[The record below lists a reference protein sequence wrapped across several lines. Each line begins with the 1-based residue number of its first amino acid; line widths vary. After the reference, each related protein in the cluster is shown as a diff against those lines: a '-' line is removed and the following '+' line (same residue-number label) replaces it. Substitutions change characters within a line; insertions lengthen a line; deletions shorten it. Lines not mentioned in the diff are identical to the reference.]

1 MTTAHSKS
9 SLAGLPLSRKL
20 ALMAILLLAPA
31 LALGVMFYRAQN
43 IELQATR
50 LQLEGVQYVGPFV
63 KLLGELNIH
72 RDAAAL
78 ALSRPE
84 MGLSSVREAETQ
96 VDRAVQGLGQ
106 GQSELPK
113 ILQTDTLTSEIVE
126 GWTTN
131 LKTNWNGG
139 DAMMSL
145 DLHTLVMAQV
155 NDVVRLVGRKSRG
168 SASGEANTPYDYGLM
183 FELPASL
190 DSLGQLGAFGVAL
203 AGTKP
208 TIEQWDRLAGLMQ
221 DARRTN
227 ETLRTVLLAAKKIPA
242 EARDPKLTEAT
253 EAAVTAGD
261 ALLDATQE
269 ATGGRGRSF
278 FQTDPLAFRALA
290 NRSVTALAV
299 VQQGTMATV
308 EASLRSRLSGLEFQR
323 NSELVAALL
332 LLSLAVGLGSVIAK
346 TVGRQV
352 EAMGLV
358 FKRISEGDLDA
369 RASVVAR
376 DELGAFAHALNMVL
390 DNTVALVQSRE
401 ERDEIQD
408 HVRKLL
414 SEIEGVAQ
422 GDLTTEAEVSG
433 GMTGAVAEA
442 FNLMQVELRGLIG
455 RVQASALAVNAAAAG
470 ARDATLRLADGSL
483 AQSGQVMQATAA
495 IDQMALSIQQV
506 TNQAAS
512 AARIAQ
518 VAHQNAQLGA
528 NSARENIQGMGLVK
542 RQVQEMDGLVR
553 ELSTSS
559 AQIGDITQLIA
570 DISKRTSIL
579 ALNASIQ
586 AAVAG
591 DSGKGFGVVAEQV
604 EELAMRS
611 SDAVRRVAVLT
622 KSIQTTTGAVS
633 DALEN
638 ATRQA
643 ASGEKLATEASS
655 RLAEIEKVS
664 SELAGVVESILSVCR
679 QQSASSESI
688 SQSMGEISRVTQHT
702 SAGAKNATSSIGELS
717 HLMEELRG
725 SVSRFR
731 VPTAVS

>member
-1 MTTAHSKS
+1 
-9 SLAGLPLSRKL
+9 
-20 ALMAILLLAPA
+20 MAILLLAPA

-43 IELQATR
+43 TELQATR
-50 LQLEGVQYVGPFV
+50 LQLEGVRYAGPFV
-63 KLLGELNIH
+63 KLLGELNVH

-78 ALSRPE
+78 ALARPE
-84 MGLSSVREAETQ
+84 LGLSSVRDAQAQ
-96 VDRAVQGLGQ
+96 VDRSIQDLGR
-106 GQSELPK
+106 GQAELAK
-113 ILQTDTLTSEIVE
+113 VLQTDALTSEIVD
-126 GWTTN
+126 GWSTN
-131 LKTNWNGG
+131 LKTNWNSG

-168 SASGEANTPYDYGLM
+168 SAPGESNTPYDYALM

-190 DSLGQLGAFGVAL
+190 ESLGQLGAFGVGL
-203 AGTKP
+203 AGAKP
-208 TIEQWDRLAGLMQ
+208 TIDQWDRLAGLTQ
-221 DARRTN
+221 DARRTT
-227 ETLRTVLLAAKKIPA
+227 EALRTVVLASKKMPA
-242 EARDPKLTEAT
+242 ELRDIKLTEAT
-253 EAAVTAGD
+253 EAAVAAGE

-269 ATGGRGRSF
+269 AAGGPGRSL
-278 FQTDPLAFRALA
+278 FQADPLAYRALA
-290 NRSVTALAV
+290 NRSLAALAI
-299 VQQGTMATV
+299 VQKATAATV
-308 EASLRSRLSGLEFQR
+308 EFSLESRLSGLVFQR
-323 NSELVAALL
+323 NFELVAALL
-332 LLSLAVGLGSVIAK
+332 LLAMALGLGSVIAN
-346 TVGRQV
+346 TVGKQV
-352 EAMGLV
+352 QAMGLV
-358 FKRISEGDLDA
+358 FKRISEGDLEA
-369 RASVVAR
+369 RASVIAR
-376 DELGAFAHALNMVL
+376 DELGSFAQALNLVL

-401 ERDEIQD
+401 ERDEIQEN
-408 HVRKLL
+408 VRKLL

-422 GDLTTEAEVSG
+422 GDLTTEAEVQG

-442 FNLMQVELRGLIG
+442 FNLMQVELRGLIR
-455 RVQASALAVNAAAAG
+455 RVQQSALAVNAAAAG
-470 ARDATLRLADGSL
+470 ARDATISLADGSL
-483 AQSGQVMQATAA
+483 AQSGQVIQATAA

-518 VAHQNAQLGA
+518 VAYQNAQLGA
-528 NSARENIQGMGLVK
+528 HSARENIEGMGLVK
-542 RQVQEMDGLVR
+542 RQVHEMDGLVR
-553 ELSTSS
+553 ELSASS

-591 DSGKGFGVVAEQV
+591 ESGKGFGVVAEQV
-604 EELAMRS
+604 EELATRS
-611 SDAVRRVAVLT
+611 SDAVKRVAVLT

-633 DALEN
+633 DALQN

-643 ASGEKLATEASS
+643 AGGEKLATEASR
-655 RLAEIEKVS
+655 RLGEIEKVS
-664 SELAGVVESILSVCR
+664 SELAGVVESILSACR

-702 SAGAKNATSSIGELS
+702 SAGAKTATSSISELS
-717 HLMEELRG
+717 ELMEDLRG